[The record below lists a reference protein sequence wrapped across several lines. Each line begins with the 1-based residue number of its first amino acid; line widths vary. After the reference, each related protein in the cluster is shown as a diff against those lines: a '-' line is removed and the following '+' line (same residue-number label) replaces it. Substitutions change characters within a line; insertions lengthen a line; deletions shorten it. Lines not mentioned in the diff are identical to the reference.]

1 MLPCRKECRS
11 KVSASIRFL
20 NHPGWDNDRHCTN
33 GLWDYAD
40 DEGNRQ
46 IYKPLAAELQLQQ
59 ERFQAGA
66 PATADP
72 AEPEHQ
78 LAWSMGIDREA

>member
-1 MLPCRKECRS
+1 MQEGVPIEGVCLYP
-11 KVSASIRFL
+11 IL

-46 IYKPLAAELQLQQ
+46 IYKPLAAELEQQ
-59 ERFQAGA
+59 QQRFRDDVPAAGSE
-66 PATADP
+66 
-72 AEPEHQ
+72 AEPERQ